1 MRERW
6 GAVSSLT
13 RHVLAWSV
21 TMLAAVPTDAQEL
34 EPRAYAALP
43 VSANF
48 LVAGLIRSEGGV
60 LADPTLPITDV
71 RAGLSAGTLG
81 LGRSVGIG
89 GRLVLVTAAVPY
101 SWGRISG
108 EVGEQA
114 RSITRSGLGDARVKV
129 SVNLAGNPP
138 LAPAAFA
145 QAPRRTVAGVSLT
158 VIAPTGQ
165 HDPRQLINVG
175 SGRWAFKPEVGVSKP
190 LGRWDLE
197 GYGGVWLFTEDDRYF
212 PGNARRRQAPIA
224 ALQGHASYTFKGR
237 AWAAVDATWY
247 GGGETRVDDGPPTR
261 GQSNLRFGATLSLPL
276 GRMQSVKIAYSTGAA
291 IRTGSDFDVVAVA
304 WQAVWFDRVAGRPS
318 TPRYFGGSPRMP
330 DERPRPAVRP

>member
-1 MRERW
+1 
-6 GAVSSLT
+6 
-13 RHVLAWSV
+13 
-21 TMLAAVPTDAQEL
+21 MLAAAPVDAQEL

-48 LVAGLIRSEGGV
+48 LVAGLIRSEGDV
-60 LADPTLPITDV
+60 LVDPTLPVTNV
-71 RAGLSAGTLG
+71 RARLSAGTLG
-81 LGRSVGIG
+81 LGRSFGVA

-114 RSITRSGLGDARVKV
+114 ASITRSGLGDARVKV

-190 LGRWDLE
+190 LGRWDFE
-197 GYGGVWLFTEDDRYF
+197 GYGGAWLFTEDDRYF
-212 PGNARRRQAPIA
+212 PGNARRRQAPIV
-224 ALQGHASYTFKGR
+224 ALQGHASYTYKGR

-247 GGGETRVDDGPPTR
+247 GGGETRVDDGPPTG
-261 GQSNLRFGATLSLPL
+261 GQSNLRLGATLSLPV
-276 GRMQSVKIAYSTGAA
+276 GRTQSVKIAYSTGAA

-304 WQAVWFDRVAGRPS
+304 WQVVWFDRGGR
-318 TPRYFGGSPRMP
+318 TPHDATKFRGIVPNSE
-330 DERPRPAVRP
+330 ERPRRAVSP